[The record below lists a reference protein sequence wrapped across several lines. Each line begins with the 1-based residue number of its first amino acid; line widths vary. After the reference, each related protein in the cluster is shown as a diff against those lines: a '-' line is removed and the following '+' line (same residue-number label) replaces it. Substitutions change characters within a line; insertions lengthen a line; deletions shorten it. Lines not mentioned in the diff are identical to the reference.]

1 MCAHASQVV
10 PSSSRLFGREHS
22 IDQYTA
28 VSPHLDVLPE
38 ADAASGRGLRGARRL
53 VDPGVARMTHAVDH
67 HVIELDAMR
76 TGAVLVGHRRLLEPV
91 RAHVLRREIEI
102 AVVLHDVVALGDDL
116 TLESGLHC
124 SLTNDMI
131 RIERKRTR
139 IPPMLHPRYALPE
152 PRISHVRYAT
162 RPPLQ

>member
-53 VDPGVARMTHAVDH
+53 VDPGVARMAHAVDH
-67 HVIELDAMR
+67 HVIELDAMW
-76 TGAVLVGHRRLLEPV
+76 TGAVLVGHRRPFEPV
-91 RAHVLRREIEI
+91 RAYVLRREIEV
-102 AVVLHDVVALGDDL
+102 AVVLHDVVALGDDVAF
-116 TLESGLHC
+116 ESGLHGW
-124 SLTNDMI
+124 LIHAMI
-131 RIERKRTR
+131 LIE
-139 IPPMLHPRYALPE
+139 
-152 PRISHVRYAT
+152 
-162 RPPLQ
+162 Q

>member
-38 ADAASGRGLRGARRL
+38 ADAASGWGLRRARRL
-53 VDPGVARMTHAVDH
+53 VDPGIARMTHAIDH

-76 TGAVLVGHRRLLEPV
+76 TGAILVGHRRPFEPV
-91 RAHVLRREIEI
+91 RAHVLRREIEV

-116 TLESGLHC
+116 VLESDVHGYVTQAMILIEQYHSTEVTHC
-124 SLTNDMI
+124 SSSINTRLLVIHTSLLSPTTNY
-131 RIERKRTR
+131 K
-139 IPPMLHPRYALPE
+139 
-152 PRISHVRYAT
+152 
-162 RPPLQ
+162 